1 MILYKDRKHILRYI
15 AIIFIAAVLILWIV
29 CVVDV
34 NRRFPKAE
42 EELYSVG
49 EWIEE
54 SGFEIKVNSLE
65 LISLEE
71 ASEKYGVNLQND
83 MKKIVPSTKY
93 FILKMDVRNIS
104 DEELNIGKKLMS
116 HTDLQVMPI
125 GIVEVGEVLTNYT
138 KNIKLQPGEEEE
150 VVIKYILSNGVLRE
164 DRRWML
170 NKCKFYLAFL
180 NYPVHK
186 AVLFEDVKGLKINIQ
201 VVVYYIM

>member
-1 MILYKDRKHILRYI
+1 M
-15 AIIFIAAVLILWIV
+15 

-34 NRRFPKAE
+34 NIRFPKAE

-186 AVLFEDVKGLKINIQ
+186 AVLFEDVKGL
-201 VVVYYIM
+201 

>member
-42 EELYSVG
+42 EELHSVG

-186 AVLFEDVKGLKINIQ
+186 AVLFEDVKGL
-201 VVVYYIM
+201 

>member
-138 KNIKLQPGEEEE
+138 ENIKLQPGEEEE
-150 VVIKYILSNGVLRE
+150 VVIKYILSNGVVRE

-186 AVLFEDVKGLKINIQ
+186 AVLFEDVKGL
-201 VVVYYIM
+201 

>member
-138 KNIKLQPGEEEE
+138 KNIKLQPGEEEG

-186 AVLFEDVKGLKINIQ
+186 AVLFEDVKGL
-201 VVVYYIM
+201 

>member
-49 EWIEE
+49 EWIQE

-186 AVLFEDVKGLKINIQ
+186 AVLFEDVKGL
-201 VVVYYIM
+201 

>member
-15 AIIFIAAVLILWIV
+15 AIIFIAAVLILWFV

-186 AVLFEDVKGLKINIQ
+186 AVLFEDVKGL
-201 VVVYYIM
+201 